1 MAATLSDM
9 PPEIGTRIA
18 AYLSPT
24 EQRHLSA
31 ANRQY
36 RGLFQ
41 QKHSSDATDEL
52 RATLTGM
59 LGTPALFNA
68 AVYAELK
75 KYANANDY
83 RFAHDINVVSGDCL
97 VWFEYDGSDGSD
109 GVSWERRAPGYTF
122 VQLRL
127 YPRTD
132 GAELLLGEQRYNL
145 RMPDGKKQLEC
156 LTDVQLISSKTFA
169 SVLAHLEQ
177 HNVQF
182 CDARKTIDFIDDLC
196 NNVVKR
202 YYTLSAFTDR
212 AMVALR

>member
-9 PPEIGTRIA
+9 PPEIGTHIA
-18 AYLSPT
+18 TYLSPT
-24 EQRHLSA
+24 EQGRLSGI
-31 ANRQY
+31 NRQY
-36 RGLFQ
+36 HDLLQ
-41 QKHSSDATDEL
+41 QKHSSAATDEL
-52 RATLTGM
+52 RATLTSM

-75 KYANANDY
+75 KYATANDY
-83 RFAHDINVVSGDCL
+83 RFAYDINILQGDCL
-97 VWFEYDGSDGSD
+97 IWFEYDGSDG
-109 GVSWERRAPGYTF
+109 VSWKRRGPGYTF
-122 VQLRL
+122 VQLRV
-127 YPRTD
+127 YPHTE
-132 GAELLLGEQRYNL
+132 AELLLGEQRYNL

-177 HNVQF
+177 HTVQF

-202 YYTLSAFTDR
+202 YYTLSAFSDR
-212 AMVALR
+212 AMVALRER